1 MNFRVDKGSFLNRYA
16 DKELAA
22 NPEEE
27 CKKSEDSCNADRDTI
42 NDPLVIPGECG
53 SCLKPTTKEELLSM
67 VLKCANFAAE
77 KHSNQRRKDA
87 AETPY
92 INHPLGVANILANE
106 GSVYDPIVILAAL
119 LHDTVED
126 TETSFE
132 EIEKEFGETVRKVVA
147 EVTDDKSLPK
157 AERKRLQIE
166 NATSRSDRAK
176 LVTLA
181 DKIYNLRDIQK
192 SPPLGWSDIR
202 VREYFQVQPRIQSE
216 LQFCRYDSFPLS
228 NRWEGRFHVK
238 CNLNPEIRPDSVVA
252 SSAILNSWGYLF
264 LSNNSPIFN
273 V

>member
-202 VREYFQVQPRIQSE
+202 VREYFQWAKKVVDN
-216 LQFCRYDSFPLS
+216 CRGTNSALENTLDSIFAKQCKETRKNCNCIKRLS
-228 NRWEGRFHVK
+228 PVCDE
-238 CNLNPEIRPDSVVA
+238 S
-252 SSAILNSWGYLF
+252 YLC
-264 LSNNSPIFN
+264 I
-273 V
+273 

>member
-1 MNFRVDKGSFLNRYA
+1 MDFRVDKGSFLSRYA

-22 NPEEE
+22 DRAEEE
-27 CKKSEDSCNADRDTI
+27 SKKSEDCCNADRDAI

-53 SCLKPTTKEELLSM
+53 SCLKPITKEELLSM

-106 GSVYDPIVILAAL
+106 GSVHDPVTILAAL

-126 TETSFE
+126 TDTSFE
-132 EIEKEFGETVRKVVA
+132 EIEKEFGETVMKVVA

-166 NATSRSDRAK
+166 NARNRSDRAK

-202 VREYFQVQPRIQSE
+202 IREYFQWAKKVVDN
-216 LQFCRYDSFPLS
+216 CRGTNLALENTLDSIFAKQCKEAKKNCNCTKRLS
-228 NRWEGRFHVK
+228 PVCDE
-238 CNLNPEIRPDSVVA
+238 S
-252 SSAILNSWGYLF
+252 YLC
-264 LSNNSPIFN
+264 I
-273 V
+273 